1 MYCVKCGKE
10 LEGNDQYC
18 KDCSP
23 KNASSDDLVFGIIA
37 LVMGIMSF
45 LGGGIITSIVA
56 IWLGDKS
63 INTKGEVYGKPG
75 KTLGIVSLVL
85 CCFIPWVPLILGLV
99 GLILGGVAIAKKMPG
114 KGMAIAGLVCSIITV
129 VLYVITMIAGASAM
143 AYLESLF

>member
-45 LGGGIITSIVA
+45 LGGGIVTSIVA

-75 KTLGIVSLVL
+75 KTLGIVSLV
-85 CCFIPWVPLILGLV
+85 IS
-99 GLILGGVAIAKKMPG
+99 AISIV
-114 KGMAIAGLVCSIITV
+114 IAIITSGFAIIIPF
-129 VLYVITMIAGASAM
+129 LLALPFAIIEFLASFI
-143 AYLESLF
+143 LIFV

>member
-45 LGGGIITSIVA
+45 LGGGIVTSIVA

-75 KTLGIVSLVL
+75 KTLGIVSL
-85 CCFIPWVPLILGLV
+85 
-99 GLILGGVAIAKKMPG
+99 AIS
-114 KGMAIAGLVCSIITV
+114 AISIVIAIITSGFAIIIPF
-129 VLYVITMIAGASAM
+129 LFSLPFAIIEFLASFI
-143 AYLESLF
+143 LIFV

>member
-1 MYCVKCGKE
+1 MYCVKCGKK
-10 LEGNDQYC
+10 LEGDDQYC

-75 KTLGIVSLVL
+75 KTLGIVSLV
-85 CCFIPWVPLILGLV
+85 ISVISIV
-99 GLILGGVAIAKKMPG
+99 IA
-114 KGMAIAGLVCSIITV
+114 IITS
-129 VLYVITMIAGASAM
+129 ITIPF
-143 AYLESLF
+143 LFALPFAIIEFLTSFILMFV

>member
-1 MYCVKCGKE
+1 MYCVKCGKK

-75 KTLGIVSLVL
+75 KTLGIVSLVISAIL
-85 CCFIPWVPLILGLV
+85 IVIAIINSVFAIIIPFLFTLPFAIIEFLASFILIFV
-99 GLILGGVAIAKKMPG
+99 
-114 KGMAIAGLVCSIITV
+114 
-129 VLYVITMIAGASAM
+129 
-143 AYLESLF
+143 

>member
-75 KTLGIVSLVL
+75 KTLGIVSLVISAASIAIAIVTSGL
-85 CCFIPWVPLILGLV
+85 ALIFPFLLSIPLAIMEFLTGLV
-99 GLILGGVAIAKKMPG
+99 L
-114 KGMAIAGLVCSIITV
+114 
-129 VLYVITMIAGASAM
+129 
-143 AYLESLF
+143 LFV